1 MVKVVFPS
9 IITNAT
15 NGEREVEVT
24 ASTLREALDK
34 LVIRYGEIFKERILD
49 PSGKPKRLLNF
60 YVNGRNVRFLDQ
72 LNTCVEEKD
81 EITILPTVSG
91 G

>member
-9 IITNAT
+9 VVTSAT

-34 LVIRYGEIFKERILD
+34 LVARYGETFRERILD

-60 YVNGRNVRFLDQ
+60 YVNGKNVRFLDQ
-72 LNTCVEEKD
+72 LNTFVEEKD